1 MRCVA
6 VLGAS
11 QTGKST
17 LVEEL
22 GKLGEQSERVATPM
36 GPDLTRFDFLGDD
49 WVALDCPG
57 SIEALCRTQI
67 ALLGADAAIVCV
79 SPNPEEAVLAAPYL
93 RAVETAGTPT
103 LLFIGNI
110 DRPRGRIRDVV
121 AALQD
126 YTRHSI
132 VLRQIP
138 IREGDEIVGATDLI
152 SERAWRYRHGQHSDL
167 IEIPEENI
175 DRETEAR
182 SELLEQLADFDDNLL
197 EQLIEDRQP
206 ATGPLFEIAS
216 RATGD
221 NKLIS
226 AFLGS
231 AANSNGIVRLM
242 KALRHEAP
250 KVDALRDRLAAAA
263 GSFEGAPN
271 ATCLQSYHRQHA
283 GKSVVLR
290 VLDKGVRQGKAVG
303 GANLGGVQEVL
314 GHSGGSV
321 ELPVGAV
328 AFAVK
333 SDHLTVGEVY
343 SSQSGAKPVSMIDL
357 VAPMMPR
364 VLTANSDRDDAK
376 LSTALE
382 KLAQDD
388 PGLTVAHEAGSG
400 KLIANVQ
407 GPLHLRGLRDELKD
421 VFGVD
426 VNDAAPQTMY
436 RETITKSVNEH
447 YRHRKQT
454 GGSGQFAD
462 IKLTI
467 QPNARDAG
475 FAFDESIKGGAV
487 PSNYIPAVEAGA
499 LEAMNLGPLGFPVID
514 VNVSLLD
521 GQHHNVD
528 SSDFSFRAAGRMGVR
543 EALAK
548 AAPVLL
554 QPIHRV
560 EIHVPSI
567 YSGGLVAAIASLHGQ
582 VLGFD
587 RDPKAKG
594 WDLFQA
600 VLPAPALDGLVNT
613 LRSATQGL
621 GFYTSAFDHYEE
633 LYGREAELIQE
644 MQSASH
650 P

>member
-6 VLGAS
+6 VLGPS

-22 GKLGEQSERVATPM
+22 GKLGERSERVATPM

-57 SIEALCRTQI
+57 SIESLCRTQV

-93 RAVETAGTPT
+93 RAAETAGTPT

-110 DRPRGRIRDVV
+110 DRPRGRIRDVI

-126 YTRHSI
+126 YTQHSI

-138 IREGDEIVGATDLI
+138 IREGDQIVGATDLI

-167 IEIPEENI
+167 IEIPEDSL

-182 SELLEQLADFDDNLL
+182 SELLEQLADFDDDLL

-231 AANSNGIVRLM
+231 AANGNGIVRLM
-242 KALRHEAP
+242 KALRHETP
-250 KVDALRDRLAAAA
+250 KVDALRGRLVEAA
-263 GSFEGAPN
+263 GALEGEPIAV
-271 ATCLQSYHRQHA
+271 CLQAYHRQHA
-283 GKSVVLR
+283 GKTVVLR
-290 VLDKGVRQGKAVG
+290 VLDKGVRQGRSVG
-303 GANLGGVQEVL
+303 GANLGGVQEAL
-314 GHSGGSV
+314 GLASGST

-328 AFAVK
+328 ALAVK
-333 SDHLTVGEVY
+333 TDHLMIGEVY
-343 SSQSGAKPVSMIDL
+343 SSEARGKPSKMVDL

-364 VLTANSDRDDAK
+364 VLTAESDRDDAK

-382 KLAQDD
+382 KLTEDD
-388 PGLTVAHEAGSG
+388 PGLTVEHEAGSG
-400 KLIANVQ
+400 KLVANVQ
-407 GPLHLRGLRDELKD
+407 GPLHLRALREELKD
-421 VFGVD
+421 VFGVAVKD
-426 VNDAAPQTMY
+426 DAPQTMY
-436 RETITKSVNEH
+436 RETITKPVSEH

-487 PSNYIPAVEAGA
+487 PSNYIPAVESGA
-499 LEAMNLGPLGFPVID
+499 LEAMSRGPLGFPVID
-514 VNVSLLD
+514 VNVSLID
-521 GQHHNVD
+521 GQHHSVD
-528 SSDFSFRAAGRMGVR
+528 SSDFAFRAAGRMGVR

-548 AAPVLL
+548 ASPVLL

-567 YSGGLVAAIASLHGQ
+567 YSGGLVAAISSLHGQ

-587 RDPKAKG
+587 RDPSAKG

-600 VLPAPALDGLVNT
+600 VLPAPALDGLINT

-621 GFYTSAFDHYEE
+621 GYYTSAFDHYEE

-644 MQSASH
+644 TQAASH
-650 P
+650 A